1 LAVNPRPDQSQ
12 KGPRQTPQANRD
24 RSKEVEMS
32 HPRQLLNLL
41 LVLIALGVVMHLIG
55 VI

>member
-1 LAVNPRPDQSQ
+1 LKQIE
-12 KGPRQTPQANRD
+12 G
-24 RSKEVEMS
+24 EVEMS
-32 HPRQLLNLL
+32 HGRQLLILL

>member
-1 LAVNPRPDQSQ
+1 
-12 KGPRQTPQANRD
+12 
-24 RSKEVEMS
+24 MS